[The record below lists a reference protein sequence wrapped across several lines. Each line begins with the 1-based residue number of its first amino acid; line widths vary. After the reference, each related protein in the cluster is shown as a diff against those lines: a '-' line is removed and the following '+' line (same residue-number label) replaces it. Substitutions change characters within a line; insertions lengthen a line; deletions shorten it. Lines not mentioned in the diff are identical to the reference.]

1 MPHMPK
7 STIKCHFPMIF
18 SWLNYLFSSI
28 SGKFPEFFLIGKCL
42 PIFQVFP
49 VGTMQYIKKYF
60 EELTFLHSETS
71 YKCQCNLI
79 QIHTAVAVERY
90 TLLSECQQNGM
101 INIFHFF
108 SIHKY
113 QNLIKTIVYKLDTL
127 AERLLVNWS
136 RMIRTSVLW
145 GIDIFFQKERNWHGS
160 LFYSVQ
166 CTGTSSILLNLYCL
180 SSVS

>member
-108 SIHKY
+108 SVHKY
-113 QNLIKTIVYKLDTL
+113 QNLIKNHCIKIGYTCWKAIS
-127 AERLLVNWS
+127 ELVHNDWNLCTP
-136 RMIRTSVLW
+136 RDW
-145 GIDIFFQKERNWHGS
+145 YIFPKRKKWTW
-160 LFYSVQ
+160 LF
-166 CTGTSSILLNLYCL
+166 ILLRAMHRYF
-180 SSVS
+180 